1 MKKIFSFLALMV
13 LSVSC
18 VFLTA
23 CNDDVKDGRYFQNG
37 VAYQVENHTVK
48 VVGVEDVNSTY
59 DNLVI
64 EPEFKGLSVSGIES
78 EAFKN
83 VKANKVS
90 FKAENYSNIFSI
102 GEGAFDGS
110 QIESIE
116 NLPANLMFGD
126 ETFMGLNNLQSISV
140 FGTGA
145 LSVENGVLVETENN
159 LKTLI
164 LAPAASIPQTNF
176 EDGTLTLTGYNQIK
190 DYAFAGNKF
199 ITDVVIMDDVVRVES
214 YVFKDVDL
222 QSVTLS
228 GENAKDVFL
237 DGVAFD
243 ANKNLKVFVPATTD
257 YEVRSWLS
265 YSKNFI
271 WSHNLLVHP
280 VGCSNSQNHVHG
292 MRSQFGVTGSYE
304 GYTYSIDGTSIR
316 IDGNNGSVSVDC
328 PIYFRWNKKIWFCN
342 KKH

>member
-1 MKKIFSFLALMV
+1 MKKLFSFLALMV

-23 CNDDVKDGRYFQNG
+23 CNDDVKDGRYVQNG
-37 VAYQVENHTVK
+37 VEYQVENHTVK

-64 EPEFKGLSVSGIES
+64 EPEFKGLSVSRIES

-83 VKANKVS
+83 VKANKIS
-90 FKAENYSNIFSI
+90 FKTENYSNIFSI
-102 GEGAFDGS
+102 GKGAFDGS

-116 NLPANLMFGD
+116 NLPANLIFGD

-164 LAPAASIPQTNF
+164 LAPAASIPQANF
-176 EDGTLTLTGYNQIK
+176 EDGTLTLTGYNKIN

-199 ITDVVIMDDVVRVES
+199 ITDVVIVDDITRVES
-214 YVFKDVDL
+214 YVFKDVNL
-222 QSVTLS
+222 QRVTLN
-228 GENAKDVFL
+228 GDNAKDVFL
-237 DGVAFD
+237 DGLAFD

-257 YEVRSWLS
+257 YEIRSWLS

-271 WSHNLLVHP
+271 YSHNLLVHP

-292 MRSQFGVTGSYE
+292 IRSRAGATGSYE
-304 GYTYSIDGTSIR
+304 GYTYSINETIIS
-316 IDGNNGSVSVDC
+316 IDGDNGWLVTDNC
-328 PIYFRWNKKIWFCN
+328 PIYFR
-342 KKH
+342 

>member
-13 LSVSC
+13 VSVSC

-23 CNDDVKDGRYFQNG
+23 CNDDVKDGLYVQNG
-37 VAYQVENHTVK
+37 VEYQVENHTVK

-64 EPEFKGLSVSGIES
+64 EPEFKGLSVSRIES

-83 VKANKVS
+83 VKANKIS

-102 GEGAFDGS
+102 GKGAFDGS
-110 QIESIE
+110 QIVSIE
-116 NLPANLMFGD
+116 NLPANLIFGD

-140 FGTGA
+140 FGTGE

-159 LKTLI
+159 LKTLV
-164 LAPAASIPQTNF
+164 LAPAGAIPQANF
-176 EDGTLTLTGYNQIK
+176 EDGTLTLTGYNKIN

-199 ITDVVIMDDVVRVES
+199 ITDVVIVDDIARVES
-214 YVFKDVDL
+214 YVFKDVNL

-228 GENAKDVFL
+228 GDNAKDVFL
-237 DGVAFD
+237 DGLAFD
-243 ANKNLKVFVPATTD
+243 ANKNLKVFVPATNTS
-257 YEVRSWLS
+257 EIRSWLS

-271 WSHNLLVHP
+271 YSHSLLVHP
-280 VGCSNSQNHVHG
+280 VGCSNSQNHIHG
-292 MRSQFGVTGSYE
+292 IRSQAGASGSYE
-304 GYTYSIDGTSIR
+304 GYTYSIDGTTISID
-316 IDGNNGSVSVDC
+316 IGINSSVTVTC
-328 PIYFRWNKKIWFCN
+328 PSYFR
-342 KKH
+342 

>member
-23 CNDDVKDGRYFQNG
+23 CNDDVKDGRYVQNG
-37 VAYQVENHTVK
+37 VKYQVENHTVK
-48 VVGVEDVNSTY
+48 VVGVEDVNSAY

-83 VKANKVS
+83 VKANKIS

-102 GEGAFDGS
+102 GKGAFDGS
-110 QIESIE
+110 QIVSIE
-116 NLPANLMFGD
+116 NLPANLIFGD

-140 FGTGA
+140 FGTGE

-164 LAPAASIPQTNF
+164 LAPAGTMPQTNF
-176 EDGTLTLTGYNQIK
+176 SDGTLTLTGYNKIN

-199 ITDVVIMDDVVRVES
+199 ITDVVIVDDITRVES
-214 YVFKDVDL
+214 YVFKDVNL

-228 GENAKDVFL
+228 GDNAKDVFL
-237 DGVAFD
+237 DGLAFD
-243 ANKNLKVFVPATTD
+243 ANKNLKVFVPATNTS
-257 YEVRSWLS
+257 EIRSWLS

-271 WSHNLLVHP
+271 FSHSLLVHP
-280 VGCSNSQNHVHG
+280 VGCSNSQNHIHG
-292 MRSQFGVTGSYE
+292 IRSQAGASGSYE
-304 GYTYSIDGTSIR
+304 GYTYSIDGTTIR
-316 IDGNNGSVSVDC
+316 IDIGNNSSVTVTC
-328 PIYFRWNKKIWFCN
+328 PSYFR
-342 KKH
+342 

>member
-1 MKKIFSFLALMV
+1 MKKLFSFLALMV

-23 CNDDVKDGRYFQNG
+23 CNDDVKDGRYVQNG
-37 VAYQVENHTVK
+37 VAYQVENHNVK
-48 VVGVEDVNSTY
+48 VVGVEDVNNTY

-64 EPEFKGLSVSGIES
+64 EPKFKNISVSRIES

-83 VKANKVS
+83 VKANKIS

-102 GEGAFDGS
+102 GKGAFDGS

-116 NLPANLMFGD
+116 NLPANLIFGD

-140 FGTGA
+140 FGTGE

-164 LAPAASIPQTNF
+164 LAPAGAIPQANF
-176 EDGTLTLTGYNQIK
+176 EDGTLTLTGYNKIN

-199 ITDVVIMDDVVRVES
+199 ITDVVIIDDITRVES
-214 YVFKDVDL
+214 YAFKDVNL

-228 GENAKDVFL
+228 GDNAKDVFL
-237 DGVAFD
+237 DSLAFD
-243 ANKNLKVFVPATTD
+243 ANKKLKVFVPATNTS
-257 YEVRSWLS
+257 EIRSWLS

-271 WSHNLLVHP
+271 YSHSLLVHP
-280 VGCSNSQNHVHG
+280 VGCSNSQNHIHG
-292 MRSQFGVTGSYE
+292 IRSQAGASGSYE
-304 GYTYSIDGTSIR
+304 GYTYSIDGTTISID
-316 IDGNNGSVSVDC
+316 IGINSSVTVTC
-328 PIYFRWNKKIWFCN
+328 PSYFR
-342 KKH
+342 

>member
-23 CNDDVKDGRYFQNG
+23 CNDDVKDGLYVQNG
-37 VAYQVENHTVK
+37 VEYQVENHTVK

-64 EPEFKGLSVSGIES
+64 EPEFKGLSVSRIES

-83 VKANKVS
+83 VKANKIS

-102 GEGAFDGS
+102 GKGAFDGS
-110 QIESIE
+110 QIVSIE
-116 NLPANLMFGD
+116 NLPANLIFGD

-140 FGTGA
+140 FGTGE

-159 LKTLI
+159 LKTLV
-164 LAPAASIPQTNF
+164 LAPAGTMPQANF
-176 EDGTLTLTGYNQIK
+176 LDGTLTLTGYNKIN

-199 ITDVVIMDDVVRVES
+199 ITDVVIVDDITRVES
-214 YVFKDVDL
+214 YAFKDVNL

-228 GENAKDVFL
+228 GDNAKDVFL

-243 ANKNLKVFVPATTD
+243 ANKNLKVFVPATNTS
-257 YEVRSWLS
+257 EIRSWLS

-271 WSHNLLVHP
+271 YSHSLLVHP
-280 VGCSNSQNHVHG
+280 VGCSNSQNHIHG
-292 MRSQFGVTGSYE
+292 IRSQAGASGSYE
-304 GYTYSIDGTSIR
+304 GYTYSIDGTTISID
-316 IDGNNGSVSVDC
+316 IGINSSVTVTC
-328 PIYFRWNKKIWFCN
+328 PSYFR
-342 KKH
+342 